1 MSTQSLSKKLLVSA
15 VVALPFP
22 YLLLIV
28 AQFAAAL
35 PNELSAS
42 AFLSSDQGANF
53 YIVAWLI
60 FLAASLIATIAVGGS
75 KSSSGSSHYSDVRFD
90 LSDGEKGKQADN
102 VSVVK

>member
-15 VVALPFP
+15 LVALPFP

-28 AQFAAAL
+28 AQFASAL

-42 AFLSSDQGANF
+42 AFLSSDQGASF

-60 FLAASLIATIAVGGS
+60 FLAASLIQLLLQMETKRLVHRPITQMTQIVKMALKELSLEVL
-75 KSSSGSSHYSDVRFD
+75 SGSM
-90 LSDGEKGKQADN
+90 
-102 VSVVK
+102 